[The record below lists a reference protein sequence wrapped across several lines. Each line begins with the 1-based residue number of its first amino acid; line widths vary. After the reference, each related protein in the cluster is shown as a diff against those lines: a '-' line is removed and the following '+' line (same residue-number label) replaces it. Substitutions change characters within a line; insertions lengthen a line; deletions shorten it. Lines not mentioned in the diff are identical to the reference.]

1 VNGAVNAVRDLAGTL
16 AAPML
21 KLVIPKGSLE
31 VQTLRL
37 FEEADL
43 RVRRGS
49 DRDYHGAIDDERIE
63 RVSILRPQEIPL
75 YVQDGLFDLGITGQ
89 DWIAETGA
97 DVAVLTTLTYAKTG
111 TGHGTKVVL
120 AVPNE
125 HPANSAKEI
134 PPGTR
139 ISTEFVELTKRAFA
153 DLGIDVKVSWSF
165 GATEAKV
172 PDIVDAIVDV
182 TETGSTLRAHGMKI
196 IETLLTSDPVLVA
209 NREAAAD
216 PAKRAAM
223 DDIVTLLRGAIEAEG
238 RVLIK
243 LNVTQEHLDAVLA
256 VVPSMKAPTVSP
268 LAEGGFAIET
278 VVDKRG
284 VNRLIPQ
291 LKAAGGSDILELPIS
306 KIVP

>member
-1 VNGAVNAVRDLAGTL
+1 
-16 AAPML
+16 ML
-21 KLVIPKGSLE
+21 KLVLPKGSLE
-31 VQTLRL
+31 AQTLRL

-43 RVRRGS
+43 GVRRGS
-49 DRDYHGAIDDERIE
+49 DRDYHGTIDDDRIE

-89 DWIAETGA
+89 DWIAETEA
-97 DVAVLTTLTYAKTG
+97 DLEVLTTLSYARSG

-125 HPANSAKEI
+125 HPANTAKEI

-139 ISTEFVELTKRAFA
+139 ISTEFLHLTERYFE
-153 DLGIDVKVSWSF
+153 DLGIPVKVTWSY

-172 PDIVDAIVDV
+172 PEIVDAIVDI

-196 IETLLTSDPVLVA
+196 VETLLVSDPVLVA
-209 NREAAAD
+209 NLASAGD
-216 PAKRAAM
+216 DAKRAAM
-223 DDIVTLLRGAIEAEG
+223 DDIVTLLRGALEAEG

-243 LNVTQEHLDAVLA
+243 LNVTEDRMQDVLA
-256 VVPSMKAPTVSP
+256 VVPSMKAPTVSQ
-268 LAEGGFAIET
+268 LSEGGYAIET

-284 VNRLIPQ
+284 VNRLIPE
-291 LKAAGGSDILELPIS
+291 LKAAGATDILELPIS

>member
-1 VNGAVNAVRDLAGTL
+1 
-16 AAPML
+16 ML
-21 KLVIPKGSLE
+21 RLVIPKGSLE
-31 VQTLRL
+31 QQTLRL

-49 DRDYHGAIDDERIE
+49 ERDYHGTIDDDRVE

-97 DVAVLTTLTYAKTG
+97 DVEVLTSLAYAKTG
-111 TGHGTKVVL
+111 TGHGTRVVL

-125 HPANSAKEI
+125 HPADSAKEM
-134 PPGTR
+134 PAGSR
-139 ISTEFVELTKRAFA
+139 ISTEFVRLTERYFA
-153 DLGIDVKVSWSF
+153 DLGIDVRVSWSY

-172 PDIVDAIVDV
+172 PEIVDAIVDV

-196 IETLLTSDPVLVA
+196 IETLLTSDPVLIA

-216 PAKRAAM
+216 PARRDAM
-223 DDIVTLLRGAIEAEG
+223 EDLLTLLRGALEAEG

-243 LNVTQEHLDAVLA
+243 LNVAGDRIDEVLA
-256 VVPSMKAPTVSP
+256 VVPSMKAPTVAP
-268 LAEGGFAIET
+268 LSDGGFAVET
-278 VVDKRG
+278 VADKRG

-291 LKAAGGSDILELPIS
+291 LKAAGATDILELPIS

>member
-1 VNGAVNAVRDLAGTL
+1 
-16 AAPML
+16 ML
-21 KLVIPKGSLE
+21 RLVLPKGSLE
-31 VQTLRL
+31 AQTLRL

-49 DRDYHGAIDDERIE
+49 DRDYHGTIDDDRVE

-89 DWIAETGA
+89 DWIAETDA
-97 DVAVLTTLTYAKTG
+97 DLVELTTLTYAKTG
-111 TGHGTKVVL
+111 TGHGTNVVL

-139 ISTEFVELTKRAFA
+139 ISTEFVELTKRFFA
-153 DLGIDVKVSWSF
+153 GLGIDVKVSWSF

-172 PDIVDAIVDV
+172 PEIVDAIVDV
-182 TETGSTLRAHGMKI
+182 TETGSTLRAHGLKI

-209 NREAAAD
+209 NRDAAVDAS
-216 PAKRAAM
+216 KRAAM

-243 LNVTQEHLDAVLA
+243 LNVSQDRLDDVLR
-256 VVPSMKAPTVSP
+256 VVPSMKAPTVSQ
-268 LAEGGFAIET
+268 LAEGGYAVET

-284 VNRLIPQ
+284 VNRLIPE
-291 LKAAGGSDILELPIS
+291 LKTAGATDILELPIS

>member
-1 VNGAVNAVRDLAGTL
+1 
-16 AAPML
+16 ML
-21 KLVIPKGSLE
+21 RLVLPKGSLE
-31 VQTLRL
+31 TQTLRL

-49 DRDYHGAIDDERIE
+49 DRDYHGTIDDDRVE

-75 YVQDGLFDLGITGQ
+75 YVQDGMFDVGITGQ

-97 DVAVLTTLTYAKTG
+97 DLEVLTSLTYAKSG
-111 TGHGTKVVL
+111 TGHGTTIVL

-125 HPANSAKEI
+125 HPADSAKQM
-134 PPGTR
+134 PVGSR
-139 ISTEFVELTKRAFA
+139 ISTEFVRLTERFFA
-153 DLGIDVKVSWSF
+153 DLGIDVRVSWSY

-172 PDIVDAIVDV
+172 PEIVDAIVDV

-196 IETLLTSDPVLVA
+196 IETLMTSDPVLVA

-216 PAKRAAM
+216 PVRRAAM
-223 DDIVTLLRGAIEAEG
+223 EDLVTLLRGALEAEG

-243 LNVTQEHLDAVLA
+243 LNVTADDRDAVVA
-256 VVPSMKAPTVSP
+256 VVPAMKAPTISP
-268 LAEGGFAIET
+268 LADGGFAIEA

-284 VNRLIPQ
+284 VNRLIPE
-291 LKAAGGSDILELPIS
+291 LKAAGATDILEMPIS

>member
-1 VNGAVNAVRDLAGTL
+1 
-16 AAPML
+16 ML

-31 VQTLRL
+31 AQTLRL

-49 DRDYHGAIDDERIE
+49 ERDYHGTIDDDRVE

-97 DVAVLTTLTYAKTG
+97 DLEVLTTLTYAKTG

-120 AVPNE
+120 AVPKE

-139 ISTEFVELTKRAFA
+139 ISTEFVELTRKAFT

-172 PDIVDAIVDV
+172 PEIVDAIVDV

-209 NREAAAD
+209 NHEAAAD

-243 LNVTQEHLDAVLA
+243 LNVTHEHLDAVLA

-291 LKAAGGSDILELPIS
+291 LKAAGATDILELPIS

>member
-1 VNGAVNAVRDLAGTL
+1 
-16 AAPML
+16 ML
-21 KLVIPKGSLE
+21 RLVLPKGSLE

-49 DRDYHGAIDDERIE
+49 DRDYHGTIDDDRVD
-63 RVSILRPQEIPL
+63 RVSILRPQEIPS
-75 YVQDGLFDLGITGQ
+75 YVQDGSFDLGITGQ

-97 DVAVLTTLTYAKTG
+97 DVEILTTLTYAKSG
-111 TGHGTKVVL
+111 TGHGTRIVL
-120 AVPNE
+120 AVPKD
-125 HPANSAKEI
+125 HLANSAEEI
-134 PPGTR
+134 PSGTR
-139 ISTEFVELTKRAFA
+139 ISTEFVGLTERYFA
-153 DLGIDVKVSWSF
+153 DLGISVKVIWSY

-172 PDIVDAIVDV
+172 PEIVDAIVDV
-182 TETGSTLRAHGMKI
+182 TETGNTLRAHGMKV
-196 IETLLTSDPVLVA
+196 IETILTSDPVLIA
-209 NREAAAD
+209 NRDAAAD

-223 DDIVTLLRGAIEAEG
+223 EDLVTLLRGALEAES

-243 LNVTQEHLDAVLA
+243 LNVSADQLDGVLR

-268 LAEGGFAIET
+268 LSEGGFAVET

-284 VNRLIPQ
+284 VNRLLPQ
-291 LKAAGGSDILELPIS
+291 LKAAGATDILELPIS

>member
-1 VNGAVNAVRDLAGTL
+1 
-16 AAPML
+16 ML

-31 VQTLRL
+31 AQTLRL

-49 DRDYHGAIDDERIE
+49 DRDYHGTIDDERVE

-75 YVQDGLFDLGITGQ
+75 YVQDGMFDLGITGQ

-97 DVAVLTTLTYAKTG
+97 DVDVLTTLTYAKSG
-111 TGHGTKVVL
+111 TGHGTTIVL

-125 HPANSAKEI
+125 HPASSAKEI

-139 ISTEFVELTKRAFA
+139 ISTEFVELTRRFFD
-153 DLGIDVKVSWSF
+153 DLGIDVKLSWSY

-172 PDIVDAIVDV
+172 PEIVDAIVDV

-196 IETLLTSDPVLVA
+196 IETLLTSDPVLIA
-209 NREAAAD
+209 NRASAAD

-223 DDIVTLLRGAIEAEG
+223 DDLVTLLRGALEAEG

-243 LNVTQEHLDAVLA
+243 LNVTADRLDDVLK
-256 VVPSMKAPTVSP
+256 VVPSMKAPTVSQ
-268 LAEGGFAIET
+268 LSDGGYAIET
-278 VVDKRG
+278 VVPKRG
-284 VNRLIPQ
+284 VNRLLPD
-291 LKAAGGSDILELPIS
+291 LKAAGATDILEIPIS

>member
-1 VNGAVNAVRDLAGTL
+1 
-16 AAPML
+16 ML
-21 KLVIPKGSLE
+21 KLVLPKGSLE
-31 VQTLRL
+31 AQTLRL

-49 DRDYHGAIDDERIE
+49 DRDYHGTIDDDRIE

-75 YVQDGLFDLGITGQ
+75 YVQDGLFDVGITGQ

-97 DVAVLTTLTYAKTG
+97 DLEVLTTLTYAKTG

-134 PPGTR
+134 PTGTR

-172 PDIVDAIVDV
+172 PEIVDAIVDV

-209 NREAAAD
+209 NRDAAAD
-216 PAKRAAM
+216 PSKRAAM
-223 DDIVTLLRGAIEAEG
+223 DDVVTLLRGAIEAEG

-291 LKAAGGSDILELPIS
+291 LKAAGASDILELPIS